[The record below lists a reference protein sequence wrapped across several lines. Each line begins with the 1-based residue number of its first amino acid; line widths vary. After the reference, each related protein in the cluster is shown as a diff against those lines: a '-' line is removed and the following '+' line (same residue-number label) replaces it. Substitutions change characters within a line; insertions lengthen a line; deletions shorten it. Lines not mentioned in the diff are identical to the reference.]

1 MKNGFGTKPFLNYI
15 RNSMKGAK
23 HTKRTK
29 KPVLAREG
37 V

>member
-1 MKNGFGTKPFLNYI
+1 MENGFGTEPFLNYI
-15 RNSMKGAK
+15 RKHMKGAK

-29 KPVLAREG
+29 KPVLEREG